1 MCRKQQ
7 NIKSTPLVSVII
19 PNYNHAR
26 YLEQRLDSVFGQTY
40 PNLEVIIL
48 DDCSTDNSLEVIN
61 RYKDNPNLS
70 QIVVNETNSG
80 SVFKQWDKGINLAKG
95 ELIWIAESDD
105 YCELNMLEELVKAYT
120 DREGVVVAFPH
131 YVYVWPDG
139 VLPKVKERSTQ
150 YYKGVS
156 FVKKWMSLYCV
167 IRNAS
172 GAVFSKDAA
181 MKVGDDYKSFKA
193 CGDYMFWTQIAE
205 QGKVAYVRKNLT
217 YFRQHSA
224 NVTNNSYATGN
235 ESIESRRV
243 LEYIKRKYHLSY
255 IQKIKI
261 HAQKI
266 HQYNTNRY
274 IDDETKK
281 RSLAEWG
288 LTEND
293 TNTFWGDKILWMSMM
308 AQRHLGWL
316 F

>member
-1 MCRKQQ
+1 MTSEQKH
-7 NIKSTPLVSVII
+7 PLVSVII

-26 YLEQRLDSVFGQTY
+26 YLEQRLDSVFNQTY
-40 PNLEVIIL
+40 PNFEVIIL

-61 RYKDNPNLS
+61 RYKDNPHLR

-95 ELIWIAESDD
+95 DLIWIAESDD
-105 YCELNMLEELVKAYT
+105 YCELNMLEELVKAFIAK
-120 DREGVVVAFPH
+120 ENVVVAFPH
-131 YVYVWPDG
+131 YIYVWPNG
-139 VLPKVKERSTQ
+139 VMPKVKERSTQ
-150 YYKGVS
+150 YFSGVP

-181 MKVGDDYKSFKA
+181 MKIGDDYKSFKA

-217 YFRQHSA
+217 YFRQHST
-224 NVTNNSYATGN
+224 NVTNSSYATGN
-235 ESIESRRV
+235 ESKESRKV
-243 LEYIKRKYHLSY
+243 LDYILTKYHLSFFQY
-255 IQKIKI
+255 IKI

-281 RSLAEWG
+281 QSLAEWG

-293 TNTFWGDKILWMSMM
+293 TDTLLGDLLLWISMM
-308 AQRHLGWL
+308 LQRHLGWL
-316 F
+316 L